1 VYAVT
6 GVIGLF
12 YRVDY
17 LLAVTL
23 VGFLIGL
30 ACSRRSA
37 HLPPVRIARAYL
49 GIVLALLG
57 LHAAAI
63 TASVVQP
70 HLDFWNVA
78 VGVITNLRT
87 LLFAA
92 LFGLALRRGDGR
104 ALLLDRATFSAIC
117 IATAFT
123 FALSPI
129 GKAFSMDW
137 MINFFHH
144 SGYSTAFLKCTMI
157 IEVLGALALLIPST
171 VLPAC
176 IVLSI
181 DMFGAI
187 YTHIHNGDPIHDST
201 DAYRELLRLAAIAVL
216 WTMHRWSARR
226 DAPLRI
232 PLLGVAAGAIGCL
245 LLSIAGGV
253 LMRHIAHP

>member
-1 VYAVT
+1 M
-6 GVIGLF
+6 F

-92 LFGLALRRGDGR
+92 LFGLALRRRDGR